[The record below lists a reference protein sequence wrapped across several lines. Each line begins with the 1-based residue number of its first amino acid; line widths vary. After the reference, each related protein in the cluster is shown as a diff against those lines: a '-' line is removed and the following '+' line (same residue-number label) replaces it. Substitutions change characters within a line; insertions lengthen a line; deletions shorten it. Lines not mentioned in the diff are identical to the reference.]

1 MKIHNRYKKNFGIM
15 FDEELQQK
23 CLNKTIAIIGLGGC
37 GGYILEHFI
46 RLGVKRIFAFDGDK
60 FEETNLNRQR
70 FCNSETLNKNKASA
84 AFELAKKINSEI
96 PLFFIEDFFSEKY
109 LNLIFE
115 NNIDLVIYAA
125 DYYTNL
131 IELNKA
137 ITKCLIHNIPIIKVG
152 IGETSIIAQFIERKH
167 PHMWIEA
174 KVAAINQVNE
184 GPCTTIACLS
194 HYCALSACL
203 VLELFLSFIKN
214 PKLES
219 CSLIYDL
226 KRRNLYER
234 PCLEP

>member
-1 MKIHNRYKKNFGIM
+1 MKNRYKKNFGIM
-15 FDEELQQK
+15 FDEELQEK
-23 CLNKTIAIIGLGGC
+23 CLDKTIAIIGLGGC
-37 GGYILEHFI
+37 GGYILEHFL

-84 AFELAKKINSEI
+84 AFETAKKINSEI

-109 LNLIFE
+109 IDLIFD
-115 NNIDLVIYAA
+115 NNIDLIIYAA
-125 DYYTNL
+125 DYYVNL

-137 ITKCLIHNIPIIKVG
+137 ISKCLTRKIPIIKVG
-152 IGETSIIAQFIERKH
+152 ISETSIIAQFIEPKH
-167 PHMWIEA
+167 PHLWIEA

-219 CSLIYDL
+219 CSLVYDL
-226 KRRNLYER
+226 KRRNLHER